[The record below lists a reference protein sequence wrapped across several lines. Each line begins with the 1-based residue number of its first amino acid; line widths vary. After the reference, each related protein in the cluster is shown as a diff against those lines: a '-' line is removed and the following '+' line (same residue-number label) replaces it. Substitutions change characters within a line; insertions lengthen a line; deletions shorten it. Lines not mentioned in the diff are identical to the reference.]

1 MVFSLVVFAFLSV
14 SNLVRTNILATEGAV
29 VSEIE
34 ATTLKL
40 EKENR
45 TLSVKISERS
55 RLAELEAYATNL
67 GFVRTN
73 NMVFVPNTN
82 TFALR

>member
-1 MVFSLVVFAFLSV
+1 MVVSLVVFAFLSA
-14 SNLVRTNILATEGAV
+14 SNLIRTNILATEGAV

-34 ATTLKL
+34 SKTLKL

-45 TLSVKISERS
+45 ILSVKISELS
-55 RLAELEAYATNL
+55 RLAQLEADAVNL
-67 GFVRTN
+67 GFVRTS
-73 NMVFVPNTN
+73 NMVFVPNSN